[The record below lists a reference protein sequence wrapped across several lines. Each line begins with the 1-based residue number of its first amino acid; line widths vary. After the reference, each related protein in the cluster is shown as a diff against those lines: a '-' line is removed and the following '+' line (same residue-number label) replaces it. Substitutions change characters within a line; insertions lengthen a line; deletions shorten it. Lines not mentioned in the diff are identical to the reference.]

1 MFFHV
6 YFGVLIPRQDLF
18 NAAFLTIWNNVYDE
32 LWEGDKSHLPII
44 YALESALSS
53 SSLPPAIQTQLVCLA
68 GFMEL
73 NGNSLSL
80 DTNFLASKALQ
91 SNELAQ
97 FLHYTEAEF
106 IKCSPD
112 APKIDETVVDIE
124 DYSWKGDLLKSIAM
138 NATGGTGGTGA
149 GASQNSRRRLQVR
162 TDSVTSAMESE
173 VAAGKGGW
181 EGAPTMVSTGGTTMP
196 ESVGVPD
203 AVGAV
208 NGESGTLGTVDRSDD
223 GNIGPSPDT
232 LEALISVNHK
242 LGLDKAA
249 AGILRQAEVQALNG
263 KRTLEVRPSWL
274 EKLMRWSDALRLYED
289 AIKNCEACLTVEQV
303 GVPSPRAPLT
313 IGAGGGGLS
322 DQGLGGAHTSGYG
335 HRFKPVSLH
344 PGLVLPAPAA
354 APVQAG
360 TELGMGAS
368 GDVAPPSR
376 PSSMSSLPR
385 PVVAAV
391 ATAAAASSKVGA
403 RGEDLPLA
411 GAECLPLW
419 NFNTDEA
426 FGGREQTTAEKRAA
440 IALAGSN
447 GFGGYAVSLT
457 DIVVEW

>member
-1 MFFHV
+1 M
-6 YFGVLIPRQDLF
+6 QDLF
-18 NAAFLTIWNNVYDE
+18 NAAFLTIWNNIYDE
-32 LWEGDKSHLPII
+32 VWEGDKNHLPII
-44 YALESALSS
+44 YALESALAAP
-53 SSLPPAIQTQLVCLA
+53 SLPPAIQTRLVGLA

-73 NGNSLSL
+73 QGKKFPL
-80 DTNFLASKALQ
+80 DTNLLASKALQ

-106 IKCSPD
+106 LKCSPD

-124 DYSWKGDLLKSIAM
+124 DYSWKGDLLKSLAM
-138 NATGGTGGTGA
+138 NAAGGGTDPVV
-149 GASQNSRRRLQVR
+149 SQSSRRRLNVR
-162 TDSVTSAMESE
+162 TDSVTSCIESE

-181 EGAPTMVSTGGTTMP
+181 EGAPTMVSMMP

-203 AVGAV
+203 AVGGV
-208 NGESGTLGTVDRSDD
+208 IGESGTLGTVDRSSYI
-223 GNIGPSPDT
+223 NQGPSPDT

-303 GVPSPRAPLT
+303 GVPSPRAPLG
-313 IGAGGGGLS
+313 IGTGGGGLS
-322 DQGLGGAHTSGYG
+322 DQGQGGAFAVGHG
-335 HRFKPVSLH
+335 HRCKPVSH
-344 PGLVLPAPAA
+344 FPGLVLPAPAG
-354 APVQAG
+354 APAQAG
-360 TELGMGAS
+360 TELGTGAS
-368 GDVAPPSR
+368 GDVAPSSR
-376 PSSMSSLPR
+376 PSSMSSVPR

-391 ATAAAASSKVGA
+391 ATAVASSSRVGA

-411 GAECLPLW
+411 GAESLHLW
-419 NFNTDEA
+419 GFNNDEA

-440 IALAGSN
+440 IALAGGS
-447 GFGGYAVSLT
+447 GFGGYAAAGISLT